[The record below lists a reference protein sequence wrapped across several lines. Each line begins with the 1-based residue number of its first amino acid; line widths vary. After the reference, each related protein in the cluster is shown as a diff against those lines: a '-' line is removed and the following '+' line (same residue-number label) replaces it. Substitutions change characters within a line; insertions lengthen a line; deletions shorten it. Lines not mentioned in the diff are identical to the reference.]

1 MKKSQEKRPEI
12 QPLDHLILTYFWMLR
27 SIKGYFTRRL
37 LGESA
42 NKINC
47 SFSHVILFTTR
58 KINDDYL
65 FDRFRI
71 LGPV

>member
-1 MKKSQEKRPEI
+1 MKNFQKKRPEI

-27 SIKGYFTRRL
+27 SINGYFTRRL

-42 NKINC
+42 NKDKPFI
-47 SFSHVILFTTR
+47 FTTR

-65 FDRFRI
+65 FDRFWI
-71 LGPV
+71 LGPVKDS